1 MPTDTHPIDAPAS
14 LSQVAGV
21 VLIVIAGLLAMAVE
35 VHPRT
40 GSAQESSTDA
50 TATNTVAEWG
60 D

>member
-14 LSQVAGV
+14 LSLIPAV
-21 VLIVIAGLLAMAVE
+21 VLIVIVGVLAMAVA

-40 GSAQESSTDA
+40 GSAQGSTDA
-50 TATNTVAEWG
+50 TATDTLAEWG